1 MIYQTVTV
9 NDVIGMARDF
19 DRLDQFGSDGWRAL
33 FGFME
38 ELSEDTGV
46 PMELDIIAWCCEFT
60 RWESIEEYNNNY
72 NTDFEDP
79 DEIDAMVILIDD
91 TAFITSDH

>member
-9 NDVIGMARDF
+9 NDVIDMARDF
-19 DRLDQFGSDGWRAL
+19 DRLDQFGADGWRAL

-46 PMELDIIAWCCEFT
+46 PMDLDIIAWCCEFT

-72 NTDFEDP
+72 NTDYEDP
-79 DEIDAMVILIDD
+79 NEIDAMVILIDD